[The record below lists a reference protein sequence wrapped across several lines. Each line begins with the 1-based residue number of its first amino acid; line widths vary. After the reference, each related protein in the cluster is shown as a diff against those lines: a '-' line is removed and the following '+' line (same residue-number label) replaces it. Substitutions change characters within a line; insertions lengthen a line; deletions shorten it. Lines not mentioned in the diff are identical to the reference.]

1 MDGKT
6 PVTLLHEYLMKGGE
20 VPDYKLVYNG
30 VGTHDPLFQYEVS
43 AKGMEAVGKG
53 KSKKEAKHDAA
64 RALLLKLK
72 DEKALE
78 QEVEVVSPYEHSL
91 KENAVGQLQDFC
103 SQHSTALPRYELIR
117 DEGLA
122 HAKVFGI
129 RCRVSSFITE
139 AEARTKKQAKQQAS
153 HLMLLKLEKCLS
165 EGDFISTS
173 ETEKQQQETNGLTQK
188 ACDETKEAYQQVVQE
203 RTNEKDKISC
213 CRLGTSMSNFSG
225 QFSDNVLPLS
235 ETLRTIADKDDC
247 FFENLEDPEELLITI
262 MTQLDYHYSYDF
274 LQTMTETDHLCFL
287 QIRELNCANFVGL
300 STSKIIAQKNA
311 SVKALQFLSYMSRL

>member
-43 AKGMEAVGKG
+43 AKGMVAIGKG

-64 RALLLKLK
+64 RCLLLKLK
-72 DEKALE
+72 DDNALE
-78 QEVEVVSPYEHSL
+78 QEVAVVSPYEHSL

-103 SQHSTALPRYELIR
+103 TLHNTASPSYELIR

-129 RCRVSSFITE
+129 RCRVSSFFTE

-165 EGDFISTS
+165 EGDFIATPDS
-173 ETEKQQQETNGLTQK
+173 EKPENNDLINK
-188 ACDETKEAYQQVVQE
+188 ACDVTKEAYNKVLLE
-203 RTNEKDKISC
+203 RTNDKISS

-225 QFSDNVLPLS
+225 QFLENVLPLS
-235 ETLRTIADKDDC
+235 ETLRTIADKDDS
-247 FFENLEDPEELLITI
+247 FFESYQDPEELLTTI
-262 MTQLDYHYSYDF
+262 LTQLDYHHSYEF
-274 LQTMTETDHLCFL
+274 VQTRTETEFLCFL
-287 QIRELNCANFVGL
+287 QIKELNCANFVGF
-300 STSKIIAQKNA
+300 STSSNVARKSAT
-311 SVKALQFLSYMSRL
+311 VKALQFLSCMSKI

>member
-6 PVTLLHEYLMKGGE
+6 PVTLLHEYLMKGGQ

-43 AKGMEAVGKG
+43 AKGMLAVGKG

-72 DEKALE
+72 DENALE
-78 QEVEVVSPYEHSL
+78 EEVAVVSPYEHSL

-103 SQHSTALPRYELIR
+103 TLHNTAFATYELIR

-122 HAKVFGI
+122 HAKIFGI
-129 RCRVSSFITE
+129 RCRVSSFFTE

-153 HLMLLKLEKCLS
+153 HLMLLKLEKCLN
-165 EGDFISTS
+165 EGDFIATPDS
-173 ETEKQQQETNGLTQK
+173 ENKEISDLVEK
-188 ACDETKEAYQQVVQE
+188 ACEATKEAYNKVSQE

-213 CRLGTSMSNFSG
+213 CQLGTSMSDFSG
-225 QFSDNVLPLS
+225 QFLDNVLPLS
-235 ETLRTIADKDDC
+235 EALKTISDKDESY
-247 FFENLEDPEELLITI
+247 FESYQDPEELLTTI
-262 MTQLDYHYSYDF
+262 LTQLDYHYNYDF
-274 LQTMTETDHLCFL
+274 VQTREETNFLCFL
-287 QIRELNCANFVGL
+287 QIKELNCANFVGL
-300 STSKIIAQKNA
+300 SKSTTLAKKNA
-311 SVKALQFLSYMSRL
+311 TVKALQFLSCMSKI

>member
-43 AKGMEAVGKG
+43 AKGLVAEGKG

-64 RALLLKLK
+64 RSLLLKLK
-72 DEKALE
+72 DKNALE
-78 QEVEVVSPYEHSL
+78 EVVSVVSPYEHSL

-103 SQHSTALPRYELIR
+103 TLHNTALPRYEFIR

-129 RCRVSSFITE
+129 RCRVSSFFTE

-165 EGDFISTS
+165 EGDFIATPDSEKPETS
-173 ETEKQQQETNGLTQK
+173 DLVEK
-188 ACDETKEAYQQVVQE
+188 ACDVTKEAYNKVLQE

-213 CRLGTSMSNFSG
+213 CRLGTSMSDFSG
-225 QFSDNVLPLS
+225 QFLDNVLPLS
-235 ETLRTIADKDDC
+235 ETLRTIADKEDS
-247 FFENLEDPEELLITI
+247 FFESYQDPEELLTTI
-262 MTQLDYHYSYDF
+262 MTQLDYHYNYDF
-274 LQTMTETDHLCFL
+274 VPTRTEKDILCFL

-300 STSKIIAQKNA
+300 STSNNSAKK
-311 SVKALQFLSYMSRL
+311 LQL